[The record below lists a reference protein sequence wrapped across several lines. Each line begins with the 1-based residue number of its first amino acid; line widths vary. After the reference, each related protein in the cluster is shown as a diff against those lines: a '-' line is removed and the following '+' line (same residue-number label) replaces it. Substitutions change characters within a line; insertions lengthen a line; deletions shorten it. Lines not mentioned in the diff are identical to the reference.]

1 MLISWSQIFF
11 QFFARLFHV
20 RSICRLPL
28 ILGQSVNTAPFPNCC
43 IDCRGRARDI
53 NFRTNTKSRI
63 IISRYTQ
70 SHHCTLYT
78 VRYTLY
84 TVHCTLCTVH
94 CTFNTV
100 HSTHSLRDG
109 QGSFVT
115 DLTALLILNDLYTFV
130 RGKLNGEICSFPPS
144 DLKETI
150 LDVLSSEVKG
160 INRSY

>member
-1 MLISWSQIFF
+1 M

-130 RGKLNGEICSFPPS
+130 RGKLKGEICSFPPS
-144 DLKETI
+144 DLK
-150 LDVLSSEVKG
+150 
-160 INRSY
+160 